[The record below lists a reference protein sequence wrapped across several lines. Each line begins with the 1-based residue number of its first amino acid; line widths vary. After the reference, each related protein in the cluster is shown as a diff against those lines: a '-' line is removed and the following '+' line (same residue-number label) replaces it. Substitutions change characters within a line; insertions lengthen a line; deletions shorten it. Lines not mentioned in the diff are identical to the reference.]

1 MPKLPGDQSK
11 NRVTNLSDGS
21 KFGGS
26 GRFVVKKGAATGGSS
41 KSGKSVSSKTGRFV
55 SQSQGR
61 RVNVSD
67 EMMELI
73 EVRPNLVNRVSSALK
88 KQQARKPAPPVTVR
102 VYLDTD
108 DAVTTVK
115 VIQALNNVLA
125 SAGYGKTK
133 IENVEK
139 GSVRLRIKAWLDGED
154 GQKAQQV
161 GKQKLG
167 EAAGYMEQWAK
178 DATVN
183 KQRAEISAINAQ
195 TAQALIESVKDI
207 DNIALQ
213 MDEWLI
219 VKYMDASGKSN
230 ASVRKLTVTELQL
243 IERSPGLLNE
253 PAKVLENLSMLAY
266 QEQHGQVALEG

>member
-1 MPKLPGDQSK
+1 MPKLPGDPSK
-11 NRVTNLSDGS
+11 NRVTDLKSGFNA
-21 KFGGS
+21 GGKS
-26 GRFVVKKGAATGGSS
+26 FVKKGAAAGGSA
-41 KSGKSVSSKTGRFV
+41 KGKAASASTGRFV
-55 SQSQGR
+55 SKSENKKNPTSGAYEI
-61 RVNVSD
+61 VNVPPGVARS
-67 EMMELI
+67 LI
-73 EVRPNLVNRVSSALK
+73 HKALK
-88 KQQARKPAPPVTVR
+88 GKAPRPAPPVTVR

-108 DAVTTVK
+108 DAVTSVK
-115 VIQALNNVLA
+115 VIKAITDVLA
-125 SAGYGKTK
+125 SAGYGKSK

-207 DNIALQ
+207 GNIALQ

-230 ASVRKLTVTELQL
+230 ASVRKLTVVELQL

>member
-11 NRVTNLSDGS
+11 NRVTNLNDGS

-26 GRFVVKKGAATGGSS
+26 GKFIVKKGAATGGSA

-61 RVNVSD
+61 RINASD
-67 EMMELI
+67 EMIELI
-73 EVRPNLVNRVSSALK
+73 EVRPGLVTRVSSAL

-108 DAVTTVK
+108 DAFTTVK
-115 VIQALNNVLA
+115 VIKAINDVLE

-139 GSVRLRIKAWLDGED
+139 GSIRLRIKAWLDGED

-230 ASVRKLTVTELQL
+230 ASVRKLTVVELQL

-266 QEQHGQVALEG
+266 QEEHGQVALEG

>member
-1 MPKLPGDQSK
+1 MKIGIGTEVL
-11 NRVTNLSDGS
+11 T
-21 KFGGS
+21 F
-26 GRFVVKKGAATGGSS
+26 GAAGRLIRSLRNQLAHMS
-41 KSGKSVSSKTGRFV
+41 KPT
-55 SQSQGR
+55 
-61 RVNVSD
+61 
-67 EMMELI
+67 
-73 EVRPNLVNRVSSALK
+73 
-88 KQQARKPAPPVTVR
+88 APITVR

-108 DAVTTVK
+108 DAVKTVK
-115 VIQALNNVLA
+115 VIKAVDDVLA
-125 SAGYGKTK
+125 TAGYGKIK

-183 KQRAEISAINAQ
+183 MQRAEISAINAQ

-219 VKYMDASGKSN
+219 VKYVDASGESN
-230 ASVRKLTVTELQL
+230 ASVRKLTVVELQL

-266 QEQHGQVALEG
+266 QEEHGQVAIES